1 MKKLPER
8 LLRTKTYRVNI
19 LQIIYI
25 IGGTI
30 SLGIAILGIFLPLLP
45 ATPFLLITAGLYIR
59 SSDKLY
65 QKLMEHKVLG
75 PYITNFKEKRGMPKK
90 SKIIA
95 LTMMWTM
102 ILISF
107 FFMLDT
113 LLLRSVI
120 ISLGL
125 IGTAV
130 ILYYVKT
137 IE

>member
-1 MKKLPER
+1 M
-8 LLRTKTYRVNI
+8 NI

>member
-1 MKKLPER
+1 M
-8 LLRTKTYRVNI
+8 NI

-30 SLGIAILGIFLPLLP
+30 SLAIAILGIFLPVLP

-65 QKLMEHKVLG
+65 QRLMDHKVLG
-75 PYITNFKEKRGMPKK
+75 PYIKNFQEKRGMPKK
-90 SKIIA
+90 TKIIA
-95 LTMMWTM
+95 LIMMWTM

-113 LLLRSVI
+113 LPLRLTI
-120 ISLGL
+120 IALGL
-125 IGTAV
+125 IGSSV
-130 ILYYVKT
+130 ILFYVKT
-137 IE
+137 LD